1 MKNEKRRRR
10 RRYIYTYTIIID
22 IAIASIL
29 LCVATPSAVPEA
41 MADHRCL
48 TSVSSEQ
55 LICIINP
62 NKSKEPKGR
71 RWGKSCKQSQVGL
84 VRFGVLATLRP
95 ELSVSV

>member
-1 MKNEKRRRR
+1 MKNEKRRRSWR
-10 RRYIYTYTIIID
+10 DIYTYTIIID

-29 LCVATPSAVPEA
+29 LCVATPSVVHEA

-48 TSVSSEQ
+48 TSEQ